1 MLFQAYTVLTYWY
14 VNPVSAILLVELPLR
29 DNKGKI
35 VQHKWR
41 LLLATDRR
49 SDDGGVTKI
58 GIYSGEGEEAQ
69 RFFPADGA
77 FTLQSGS

>member
-1 MLFQAYTVLTYWY
+1 MPFQAYTVLTYWCA
-14 VNPVSAILLVELPLR
+14 NPVSAILFNELPLR

-69 RFFPADGA
+69 RFFPADRV
-77 FTLQSGS
+77 FILQRGS